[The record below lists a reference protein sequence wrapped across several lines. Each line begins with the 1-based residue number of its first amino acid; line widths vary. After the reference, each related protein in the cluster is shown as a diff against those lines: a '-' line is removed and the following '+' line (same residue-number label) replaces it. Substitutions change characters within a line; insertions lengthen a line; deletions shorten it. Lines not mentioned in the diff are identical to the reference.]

1 MDQSFV
7 DKIYREVGELHIELE
22 RDPTVLGP
30 NYIHEVISRCRN
42 YLNKASHTRLTLSK
56 MRRDLMVQI
65 GREETLFAMDKDRL
79 LAEDDVVK
87 RAPNIRDREA
97 LVNTILR
104 DRVNTISGYKTE
116 LLDLE
121 TVEKAV
127 KMVHDELIRTSTEI
141 KTQRALLYS
150 DRVSGAGYGDES
162 NGGSGSPPPKP
173 STIDEDELEELM
185 RKEVPLVAP
194 KLTPKPVVQ
203 ALPELP
209 VETPA
214 EPEVDS
220 ELMEALASL
229 DAEVPTPEETKDQV
243 ASDED
248 ETKDLL
254 ADIFGDEEET
264 LPDPVVSPATP
275 VVSPATPVVSPAVVE
290 PPSVDL
296 VDPSDPALVSF
307 LADEV
312 IAPPPTPKKAKASK
326 TASVPTQ
333 ADGGDFDFSDLL
345 SNL

>member
-1 MDQSFV
+1 MDQTFV

-42 YLNKASHTRLTLSK
+42 YLNKVSHTRLTLSK

-65 GREETLFAMDKDRL
+65 GREETLFDMDKDRL

-97 LVNTILR
+97 LVNTRLK

-162 NGGSGSPPPKP
+162 NGGSGPPPPKP

-194 KLTPKPVVQ
+194 KPTPKLVVQ
-203 ALPELP
+203 ELSESP
-209 VETPA
+209 VETPT

-229 DAEVPTPEETKDQV
+229 DVEVPTPEETKVQIS
-243 ASDED
+243 SDED

-254 ADIFGDEEET
+254 AGIFGEDEELTPE
-264 LPDPVVSPATP
+264 PVVEAAISAISTPVPTP
-275 VVSPATPVVSPAVVE
+275 VVETT
-290 PPSVDL
+290 SVDL

-312 IAPPPTPKKAKASK
+312 IAPPPTPKKAKAAK
-326 TASVPTQ
+326 AAPAPTQ